1 MRVLSVNVGTP
12 HEISRSRGKAILSA
26 IFKKP
31 IQGPVIARRLNL
43 EGDRQ
48 ADLSVHGGEDKAV
61 YAYPSEH
68 YEYWKEKFPRMDMPW
83 GTFGEN
89 LTTEGL
95 LEEAV
100 HIGDRFIIGS
110 AQFAVTQPR
119 FPCYKLGI
127 RFEINNMARLF
138 LESERTGFYLKVLR
152 EGQIEAGNVIKLV
165 KANPDSET
173 ITTIVRRVKRNAVWG
188 GGTSLAF

>member
-12 HEISRSRGKAILSA
+12 HEISRSRGKAIHSA

-31 IQGPVIARRLNL
+31 IRGPVIARRLNL

-100 HIGDRFIIGS
+100 RIGDRFIIGS

-119 FPCYKLGI
+119 LPCYKLGI
-127 RFEINNMARLF
+127 RFEINNMVRLF
-138 LESERTGFYLKVLR
+138 LESERIGFYLKVLI

-173 ITTIVRRVKRNAVWG
+173 ITTIVRRVKRNAV
-188 GGTSLAF
+188 